1 MSPPKP
7 KSSKHMPARDYKPC
21 VELDNS
27 KPEQPKPGPI
37 VECPPELGVLARME
51 WDRVV
56 GPLAATGV
64 LCHFD
69 RAALALYCTS
79 YGSWIEASQAIQKD
93 GAVMK
98 SPSGYP
104 VQSPHVAIAN
114 KQAAVMLQAAR
125 ELGFTPAARGRRWM
139 LSKSD
144 PKLLELEDLD

>member
-7 KSSKHMPARDYKPC
+7 KNSNKISTHDNKHRVD
-21 VELDNS
+21 LDNL
-27 KPEQPKPGPI
+27 KPELI
-37 VECPPELGVLARME
+37 IECPPELGVLARME
-51 WDRVV
+51 WARVV

-69 RAALALYCTS
+69 RGALALYCTA
-79 YGSWIEASQAIQKD
+79 YGHWIEATQAIHKD

-114 KQAAVMLQAAR
+114 RQSTIMLQAAR

-144 PKLLELEDLD
+144 PKLLEL